1 MFINQVLFHY
11 ENVSSFLF
19 DFLGCNIVSQLSKC
33 LNPIG
38 PGLFS
43 RSPGPGGLRGPDGK
57 NQG

>member
-33 LNPIG
+33 LKFMTFWKRCLKTCIAMHV
-38 PGLFS
+38 L
-43 RSPGPGGLRGPDGK
+43 K
-57 NQG
+57 

>member
-33 LNPIG
+33 LK
-38 PGLFS
+38 FMTF
-43 RSPGPGGLRGPDGK
+43 
-57 NQG
+57 